1 MTLPRTIA
9 AAATLLAVGAPMFTP
24 EPSAAANAADRPST
38 VSWNAC
44 PEYTDEMLAW
54 LGVPA
59 EAVPSFHELM
69 ARTECGTIS
78 VPLDYD
84 DPGGERITVAL
95 TRLKATDQANRL
107 GSLAVNPGGP
117 GGSGYLMPLDLS
129 MAPPGV
135 TPVGLELNERYDL
148 IGFDPRGVGYST
160 SYDCADLGPGGRHP
174 AGVVTEADAREM
186 YAAVVAANRECSQ
199 SNADFLAQLTT
210 VNVAHDLDRIRAALG
225 EDRMNFLGVSWGTW
239 LGAVY
244 RSEHPRHAGRV
255 WIDSVAPPEFRFDEF
270 ATVRSNAVGRD
281 FTRMAGWLAEHDE
294 YGFGTTTRAV
304 EKSLARLAAAF
315 DAEPR
320 VFTDLDF
327 VFDGAFVAMAGDQD
341 APTWALAARLLAD
354 LRDATG
360 PEAPQSVKDLFDE
373 PDRGDPPP
381 GTPRLFNETMNQAV
395 FCNEDLGDRDFDSTW
410 ADYRKAL
417 KKYPVTGRLRGFVPP
432 CAGWTIPPE
441 PVRLRDSGTP
451 LVLSGHR
458 YETLSPYEWTW
469 DMHDEVG
476 GKVMTVN
483 DDVHG
488 SALMSPDCAGRIA
501 EFFET
506 GRVGSRTCVGAPSE
520 PEETGTFAFA
530 EGSGFRF

>member
-24 EPSAAANAADRPST
+24 EPSAAANAADRTSA

-44 PEYTDEMLAW
+44 PEYTDEVLAW
-54 LGVPA
+54 MGLPA
-59 EAVPSFHELM
+59 EAVP
-69 ARTECGTIS
+69 
-78 VPLDYD
+78 D
-84 DPGGERITVAL
+84 VAF

-107 GSLAVNPGGP
+107 GSLALNPGGP

-135 TPVGLELNERYDL
+135 TPIGLELNERYDL

-160 SYDCADLGPGGRHP
+160 SYDCPDAGPGGP
-174 AGVVTEADAREM
+174 PPTGEVTEEHARER
-186 YAAVVAANRECSQ
+186 YAAVVAANRACSQ
-199 SNADFLAQLTT
+199 SNPAFLSQLTT

-270 ATVRSNAVGRD
+270 VTVRNAAVGRD
-281 FTRMAGWLAEHDE
+281 FTRMAGWLAEHDDE
-294 YGFGTTTRAV
+294 YGFGATTRAV
-304 EKSLARLAAAF
+304 EKSLARLADALE
-315 DAEPR
+315 AEPR
-320 VFTDLDF
+320 TFTGIDH
-327 VFDGAFVAMAGDQD
+327 VFDGTFVAIAGDQD
-341 APTWALAARLLAD
+341 APTWAMAARILAD

-360 PEAPQSVKDLFDE
+360 TEAPQSIKDLFAE
-373 PDRGDPPP
+373 PGRGDPPP
-381 GTPRLFNETMNQAV
+381 GAPRQFNETMNQAV
-395 FCNEDLGDRDFDSTW
+395 FCNEDLGRRDFDSAW
-410 ADYRKAL
+410 AAYRKAV
-417 KKYPVTGRLRGFVPP
+417 KKYPVTGRLHATTPP

-458 YETLSPYEWTW
+458 YETLSPYE
-469 DMHDEVG
+469 
-476 GKVMTVN
+476 
-483 DDVHG
+483 
-488 SALMSPDCAGRIA
+488 
-501 EFFET
+501 
-506 GRVGSRTCVGAPSE
+506 
-520 PEETGTFAFA
+520 
-530 EGSGFRF
+530 